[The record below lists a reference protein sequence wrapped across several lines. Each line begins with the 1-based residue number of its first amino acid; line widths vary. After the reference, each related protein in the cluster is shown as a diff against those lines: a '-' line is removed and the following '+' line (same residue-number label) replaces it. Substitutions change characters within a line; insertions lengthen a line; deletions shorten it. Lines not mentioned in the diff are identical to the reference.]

1 MSSGTVFDPSDPTRN
16 PEDGRGAI
24 RGQSFV
30 RAADAMLRVL
40 GATEVELRFSVP
52 SDSGGPPVSDDVPL
66 SPVVVLPLDSGPRS
80 LRLRYEL
87 LVSATAAN
95 QLVQD
100 RGAPSP
106 EALFNAALGVIYR
119 ARLLRIDAV
128 ALELFGGIPCLFRLT
143 AGE

>member
-1 MSSGTVFDPSDPTRN
+1 MSSSSNTPIR

-40 GATEVELRFSVP
+40 GATEVQLRLALP
-52 SDSGGPPVSDDVPL
+52 SDGGGPPVADDVPL
-66 SPVVVLPLDSGPRS
+66 SPVVVLPLNSGPRG

-95 QLVQD
+95 KLAEE
-100 RGAPSP
+100 RGADSP
-106 EALFNAALGVIYR
+106 EALFNSALGVLYR
-119 ARLLRIDAV
+119 NRLLRIDAV
-128 ALELFGGIPCLFRLT
+128 ALELFGGLPCLFRLT